1 MNPTLSL
8 LPECRRSHRP
18 VRRVSLL
25 TLACLLALA
34 AGAAAAQTEETGKT
48 PASPAVAVAAADTV
62 AELPVCGQGA
72 FRYFGFLVYQARLH
86 GACGPQVFER
96 PFSLTLTY
104 ARSLSGQDIAQSSV
118 DEIKRLEGDVMA
130 PELLAQ
136 WGKEME
142 KAFPDVVRDDQ
153 ITGQYDPRNGVRFY
167 HNGRFTHHIDDPRFG
182 QAFFGIWLDPRTRA
196 PALREQLLGER
207 Q

>member
-1 MNPTLSL
+1 M
-8 LPECRRSHRP
+8 
-18 VRRVSLL
+18 
-25 TLACLLALA
+25 
-34 AGAAAAQTEETGKT
+34 AQTDEAGKT
-48 PASPAVAVAAADTV
+48 PAAPAVAAADAV

-72 FRYFGFLVYQARLH
+72 FRYFGFLVYQARLQ
-86 GACGPQVFER
+86 GACGPQVLER

-153 ITGQYDPRNGVRFY
+153 ITGQYDPRDGVRFY
-167 HNGRFTHHIDDPRFG
+167 HNGRFTYHIDDPRFG